1 MACRSV
7 GGLLNSE
14 NSMFRVNHDP
24 DMAYVHG
31 NKHMFLLNTRS
42 STSFPPSSLSLVSR
56 QGLAYSSGLV
66 RADTWAASRRSPAP
80 HHLVPP
86 GRPGQVWLLSL
97 PVLAGSSHFTTPLP
111 TPASLTLL
119 PNTRLCRVRN
129 RHCHLLPPPSGAS
142 TAPRV
147 PNSELLYTVQ
157 SPAT

>member
-86 GRPGQVWLLSL
+86 GRPG
-97 PVLAGSSHFTTPLP
+97 LATLAPSIGRQLALHYSTADPGH
-111 TPASLTLL
+111 LTHY
-119 PNTRLCRVRN
+119 RCIHAYVESAKG
-129 RHCHLLPPPSGAS
+129 HCHLLPPPSGAS